1 MRASRF
7 FLLFLQATDILNKDS
22 KAYRKTI
29 TLFEIGTFQKPWRRW
44 AGCCCAFS
52 GCLCHSSQGRL
63 SFLAVAGVPSPPVP
77 SPWLPLTWRGA
88 EALPLGGRGLASGWT
103 DRSTVAHE
111 VTVKQNGNVFPNG
124 LLHSC
129 VHWFNLCKAL
139 YCLWGLWVQFYAWL
153 KRLLI
158 AAIFVF
164 KDLQRIKRSIL
175 EQWAIIN

>member
-1 MRASRF
+1 MRTAALHKGGEHCDAGPVLGRSRPR
-7 FLLFLQATDILNKDS
+7 APGPLN
-22 KAYRKTI
+22 
-29 TLFEIGTFQKPWRRW
+29 
-44 AGCCCAFS
+44 
-52 GCLCHSSQGRL
+52 
-63 SFLAVAGVPSPPVP
+63 
-77 SPWLPLTWRGA
+77 LTWRGWGGMA
-88 EALPLGGRGLASGWT
+88 PCGCLLPGALWGLFHLRGGGRASCWS
-103 DRSTVAHE
+103 DKSTVAHK
-111 VTVKQNGNVFPNG
+111 VTVKQNDNAFPNG

-129 VHWFNLCKAL
+129 VYWFNLCKAL